1 MISGLSTTQS
11 GNNTILRRFTSFI
24 LDTVFP
30 PYCLYCEKEG
40 SWACTPCRTHFVR
53 ADTKYCPLCGSE
65 SGNGYVCDLCH
76 TTSSIRQIVSVVRFG
91 QKGVQNI
98 VHALKYENIRGV
110 APWMGRCMAAVWDLR
125 GSERPECIIPI
136 PLHAS
141 RLYEREYNQAALL
154 GKIIQEILEIPMQEQ
169 LLIRNRKTTSQTK
182 LSSEERKENVKECFV
197 VRNDCVLPKSVLL
210 IDDVCT
216 TGATV
221 CEAARILK
229 SHGVESV
236 CALVFAHG

>member
-1 MISGLSTTQS
+1 
-11 GNNTILRRFTSFI
+11 
-24 LDTVFP
+24 
-30 PYCLYCEKEG
+30 
-40 SWACTPCRTHFVR
+40 
-53 ADTKYCPLCGSE
+53 
-65 SGNGYVCDLCH
+65 
-76 TTSSIRQIVSVVRFG
+76 
-91 QKGVQNI
+91 
-98 VHALKYENIRGV
+98 
-110 APWMGRCMAAVWDLR
+110 
-125 GSERPECIIPI
+125 
-136 PLHAS
+136 
-141 RLYEREYNQAALL
+141 
-154 GKIIQEILEIPMQEQ
+154 MQEQ